1 LPLRECPISQD
12 ARRSRHFW
20 LLARRRRGPML
31 VGPCLLAAAQ
41 PRDKKSN
48 QFQKK
53 ALRRRRG
60 YSSTEDCRCVE
71 RVADSH
77 SIDTPQCSRLA
88 ARHSGRKRRIFL
100 IFGYSLNSFRVD
112 LPFGFLSFLQ
122 LPAITDK
129 GGRPLRKATLPEK
142 ASVLLAEAV
151 KPTCLARCRNALQ
164 IWLSPKLLNF
174 SKLQNFASK

>member
-1 LPLRECPISQD
+1 M
-12 ARRSRHFW
+12 
-20 LLARRRRGPML
+20 LAGPW
-31 VGPCLLAAAQ
+31 PLAAAQ

-88 ARHSGRKRRIFL
+88 TRHSGRKRRIFL

-129 GGRPLRKATLPEK
+129 GGRPLRKATLPEE
-142 ASVLLAEAV
+142 ASVVLAEAA
-151 KPTCLARCRNALQ
+151 KPTCLPRCRNALQ
-164 IWLSPKLLNF
+164 TWFSHKLLIF
-174 SKLQNFASK
+174 SKLQNFTSK